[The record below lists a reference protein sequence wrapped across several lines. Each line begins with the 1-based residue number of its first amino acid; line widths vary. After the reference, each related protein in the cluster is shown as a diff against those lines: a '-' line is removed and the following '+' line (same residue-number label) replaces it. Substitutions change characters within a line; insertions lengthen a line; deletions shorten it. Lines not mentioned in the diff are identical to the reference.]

1 MLQRLAPVRST
12 SIRTFELPL
21 AGLALSTVLLSG
33 FVTLAAHD
41 ESHFSPDNL
50 VVSRSV
56 YVGDAGTVVVGQTL
70 PPGCVPG
77 TVHVPLLGGGTTP
90 VTVTCAKA
98 IADGTYPTVFNNAPS
113 TVDGS
118 FGVTAPIFSIRSRR
132 AGGGLIRLRLTRGRL

>member
-1 MLQRLAPVRST
+1 MRST
-12 SIRTFELPL
+12 SVRTFERAL
-21 AGLALSTVLLSG
+21 AGLAVLTVLLSG

-41 ESHFSPDNL
+41 ESHFRPDHL

-56 YVGDAGTVVVGQTL
+56 YVGDAGTVVMGQTL

-98 IADGTYPTVFNNAPS
+98 IATGRTRPS
-113 TVDGS
+113 STTLPPPWMAALG
-118 FGVTAPIFSIRSRR
+118 
-132 AGGGLIRLRLTRGRL
+132 